1 MFTWLWQKLQPTRQ
15 RDGQG
20 QAHMTFGQT
29 SVGRSITRTGLF
41 LKKQLWIWPIVA
53 VVLLAAIGYGI
64 RVAIE
69 RTMQGSLASELQTLL
84 NIERSMLETW
94 LKIQESNAQSLANDP
109 QVRETVA
116 QIIAASQPAPGGA
129 PAGAVDVP
137 SSQPA
142 PSPAATGQNLSTLQ
156 ALLAQEL
163 SPGMSAHN
171 FVGFIVADK
180 ELRILASS
188 NVELVGQS
196 IPEYE
201 ALLSRV
207 LDGETIVSPP
217 FASVTLLKD
226 ERGRVRTG
234 VPTMFALAPVR
245 DANLQVVAALGM
257 RIRPEREFTRI
268 LHLGQLG
275 ETGETY
281 AINKEGLLVSSSR
294 FDEELILNGLLPDLE
309 GAQSILTVSARDP
322 GGNITVGH
330 RPKVRRSELPLT
342 KSAAAAVAGNAGI
355 DLDGYNDYRGVP
367 VVGAWQWL
375 PKYEMGLITEIEHAE
390 AYRPLTILRWA
401 FFSMLGLLAASSV
414 AIFVFTIY
422 LARAQRE
429 AQKAAIEARQL
440 GQYRLEERLGAGAMG
455 VVYKGHHAMLRRQT
469 AIKMLNVDKVN
480 DASIAR
486 FEREVQITCKLNNP
500 STVAIYDYGRTPEG
514 VFYYAMEY
522 LDGIDL
528 QVLVERYGPQPEGRV
543 IRILKQVCSSLFEA
557 HSQGLV
563 HRDIKPANI
572 MLNRR
577 GGEPDVVKVLD
588 FGLVKA
594 LDDEKQSLQSGGA
607 LSGTPL
613 YMSPEAIQTPDLVDA
628 RSDLYAVGAVGYFLL
643 TGQPVFQAASLVELC
658 GQHVAAMPT
667 APSERLGRT
676 ISSELESALLA
687 CLEKSR
693 AKRPQTARDLS
704 LLLDRAPT
712 AGSWTLD
719 DAEAW
724 WGRHERG
731 QAASAAGGNA
741 SATNASSGN
750 IASSNVSGGSVA
762 SGAGAGGAS
771 AGPQNTGAGTSGSRT
786 ATSGFDRTID
796 GS

>member
-1 MFTWLWQKLQPTRQ
+1 MFTWLWQKLQSARQ
-15 RDGQG
+15 SPGEG

-29 SVGRSITRTGLF
+29 SVGRSITRTGVF

-94 LKIQESNAQSLANDP
+94 LKIQEANAQAMANAP
-109 QVRETVA
+109 QVRQTVA
-116 QIIAASQPAPGGA
+116 QIVAAHQPLNADSDTAPTES
-129 PAGAVDVP
+129 GAVPPVP
-137 SSQPA
+137 ATAPA
-142 PSPAATGQNLSTLQ
+142 PSLAKLRT
-156 ALLAQEL
+156 LLAQEL
-163 SPGMSAHN
+163 SPGMTAHN
-171 FVGFIVADK
+171 FVGFVLADK
-180 ELRILASS
+180 EQRILASTS
-188 NVELVGQS
+188 IEFVGQTV
-196 IPEYE
+196 PEFE
-201 ALLSRV
+201 ALLGRV
-207 LDGETIVSPP
+207 LDGETIVTPP
-217 FASVTLLKD
+217 FASRTLIKD
-226 ERGRVRTG
+226 DRGRVRTG
-234 VPTMFALAPVR
+234 VPTMFVVAPVR
-245 DANLQVVAALGM
+245 DANLQVIAALGM

-268 LHLGQLG
+268 LHLGQPG

-281 AINKEGLLVSSSR
+281 AINKDGLLVSNSR
-294 FDEELILNGLLPDLE
+294 FDEELILVGLLPDLDD
-309 GAQSILTVSARDP
+309 AQSILTLSARDP
-322 GGNITVGH
+322 GGNVTQGF
-330 RPKVRRSELPLT
+330 RPKVRRAELPLT
-342 KSAAAAVAGNAGI
+342 KSAAAAVAGESGI
-355 DLDGYNDYRGVP
+355 DLVGYNDYRGVP

-375 PKYEMGLITEIEHAE
+375 PKYELGLITEIDHAE
-390 AYRPLTILRWA
+390 AYRPLSILRWA

-414 AIFVFTIY
+414 VIFVFTIY

-676 ISSELESALLA
+676 ISLELESALLA

-704 LLLDRAPT
+704 LLLDRAQAAAT
-712 AGSWTLD
+712 WTLD

-724 WGRHERG
+724 WGRHERS
-731 QAASAAGGNA
+731 QAASAAGSNA
-741 SATNASSGN
+741 SENNTSTASKSPG
-750 IASSNVSGGSVA
+750 NVSGGSVA
-762 SGAGAGGAS
+762 SGAGAGDAS
-771 AGPQNTGAGTSGSRT
+771 AGSQSTGVGTSGGRT
-786 ATSGFDRTID
+786 DSSGFDRTID